1 MDKLGSI
8 RGFFN
13 ILLFKSIMSRLVL
26 LYLALVFIVMIVSG
40 TLIYIGIRDMESE
53 RVHRELQRT
62 ALFIEDQIL
71 RDLPPN
77 PDLDALGYE
86 LVNRMPVGNTLP
98 VILDHEGN
106 VLAPTRGASYQDS
119 VIITA
124 MTGQESFE
132 PWVRRAV
139 GFQTP
144 EGGMA
149 RMWLNY
155 AMPTFNAQDEI
166 EYIIFLSMDAS
177 TLLDN
182 LAAVMETIV
191 LAVIIAMLLAAVL
204 GFLFSGTLT
213 GPISSL
219 TKTAGDMARG
229 NLDQR
234 IAVKSDDE
242 IGQLTHSFNNL
253 AESLSKTI
261 FDMGSEKNR
270 IEIILHNMTDGVLA
284 YDSDDNLIY
293 ANSASSEMLDIA
305 DIENKSFAAVM
316 KKMNLHVSRSTDLVY
331 IPPDEPI
338 VQIDDKYISVSYNT
352 YRNIQGETEGV
363 VLVLQDVTK
372 HTKLDNMRREFVA
385 NVSHEIRTPL
395 TTIKSYTETLIES
408 SGTKDALDDSTV
420 RHFLDT
426 INTEADR
433 MTFLTTDL
441 LELSRF
447 DNKQL
452 SIQLEEADL
461 VSLVRNS
468 IRQNQVL
475 AESKDQTIEFNPP
488 SGRFPVICDASRINQ
503 VFNNVLSNAIKY
515 SGEDTT
521 ITVELN
527 ESSGHYKVSIK
538 DKGVGIPK
546 EDLDR
551 IFERFYRVDKAR
563 SRAMGGTGLGL
574 AIAKEIMDI
583 HGGTIYALSEAGS
596 GTTMV
601 MRFKRDENA
610 TT

>member
-1 MDKLGSI
+1 MDKLERI
-8 RGFFN
+8 RSFFN
-13 ILLFKSIMSRLVL
+13 ILLFKSIMSRLVI

-40 TLIYIGIRDMESE
+40 IFIYIGIRNEE
-53 RVHRELQRT
+53 AARVHNELQRT

-71 RDLPPN
+71 RDLPEN
-77 PDLDALGYE
+77 PDLDVLGYE
-86 LVNRMPVGNTLP
+86 LINRITIGNTLP
-98 VILDHEGN
+98 VILDHEGIA
-106 VLAPTRGASYQDS
+106 LAPYRGAAYQDS

-124 MTGQESFE
+124 MTGQEDFQA
-132 PWVRRAV
+132 WVRRAV

-144 EGGMA
+144 EDGMA
-149 RMWLNY
+149 RMWFNF
-155 AMPTFNAQDEI
+155 AMPTFNAAGDI

-177 TLLDN
+177 AHLDN
-182 LAAVMETIV
+182 LTAVTRTIV
-191 LAVIIAMLLAAVL
+191 IAGIITMVLATIL
-204 GFLFSGTLT
+204 GFLFSNTLT
-213 GPISSL
+213 GPILSL
-219 TKTAGDMARG
+219 TKTASDMARG
-229 NLDQR
+229 NLNQK

-242 IGQLTHSFNNL
+242 IGQLTYNFNNL

-261 FDMGSEKNR
+261 FDMGNEKNR
-270 IEIILHNMTDGVLA
+270 IEIILQNMTDGVLA

-293 ANSASSEMLDIA
+293 ANSASAEMLDII
-305 DIENKSFAAVM
+305 DIESVSFDIVM
-316 KKMNLHVSRSTDLVY
+316 EKLGLHVSRSTDLVY
-331 IPPDEPI
+331 IPPEDSI
-338 VQIDDKYISVSYNT
+338 FQVDDKYVSVSYNI
-352 YRNIQGETEGV
+352 YSNIQGKAEGV

-395 TTIKSYTETLIES
+395 TTIKSYTETLLES
-408 SGTKDALDDSTV
+408 DVDSSALNDATV
-420 RHFLDT
+420 RNFLET

-461 VSLVRNS
+461 TSLMRNS
-468 IRQNQVL
+468 IRQNAVL
-475 AESKDQTIEFNPP
+475 AERKSQTIEFNPP
-488 SGRFPVICDASRINQ
+488 SGSFTITCDASRINQ

-515 SGEDTT
+515 SAPDTT
-521 ITVELN
+521 ITVTLCETEEN
-527 ESSGHYKVSIK
+527 YSVAIK
-538 DKGVGIPK
+538 DTGLGIPA

-583 HGGTIYALSEAGS
+583 HEGTIYAESESGV
-596 GTTMV
+596 GTTMF
-601 MRFKRDENA
+601 MQFIKQS
-610 TT
+610 